1 MIMSRLALILLLI
14 FSPIALAEL
23 DVRDPW
29 IKNLPPSVPVR
40 AGYMTIHNPQSEAVS
55 IVSLRSDA
63 FASVEIHQ
71 TIEQDGMMRMEQVP
85 SLKIEPNSSVQLAP
99 GGLHL
104 MMMNPSEPTRP
115 GDLLEIVIVL
125 DDGSE
130 QRVDMQVIR

>member
-1 MIMSRLALILLLI
+1 MSRLPLILLLI

-23 DVRDPW
+23 DIRDPW

-40 AGYMTIHNPQSEAVS
+40 AGYMTIHNPQTKTVS

-85 SLKIEPNSSVQLAP
+85 SLKIEANSSVQLAP

-104 MMMNPSEPTRP
+104 MMMNPSEPTQP

-130 QRVDMQVIR
+130 QRVEMQVIR